1 MDIRQ
6 NRFGG
11 NTNFENEN
19 MQFNWVIISI
29 KSETSSRDR
38 NTFNTYNNVQA
49 NLFIKKIEIE
59 KIIDNYS
66 EVNDKVYDLDDFDD
80 KYSLFKQF
88 RGNISKSSST
98 GNVLDNSN
106 NREVQQS
113 VMEHH

>member
-38 NTFNTYNNVQA
+38 NTFNTYNNV
-49 NLFIKKIEIE
+49 
-59 KIIDNYS
+59 
-66 EVNDKVYDLDDFDD
+66 
-80 KYSLFKQF
+80 
-88 RGNISKSSST
+88 
-98 GNVLDNSN
+98 
-106 NREVQQS
+106 
-113 VMEHH
+113 